1 MGRNPS
7 RIEFL
12 TNKNLRDQA
21 SRIEE
26 NKDVMD
32 TEYIHVRSN
41 NSSQFNEPT
50 KFRNNCSETANNS
63 NSTLEPLTITQQ
75 ECFQTT
81 KPLFECNYETIN
93 REPINERTFT
103 IKIIKHPFDEVLT
116 VTDRL
121 AKQNLPQI
129 ENPNYLDINVL

>member
-41 NSSQFNEPT
+41 NSSQFSEPT

-121 AKQNLPQI
+121 AKQNLSQI

>member
-1 MGRNPS
+1 M
-7 RIEFL
+7 
-12 TNKNLRDQA
+12 RDQA

-121 AKQNLPQI
+121 AKQNLSQI

>member
-1 MGRNPS
+1 M
-7 RIEFL
+7 
-12 TNKNLRDQA
+12 RDQA

-50 KFRNNCSETANNS
+50 NFRNNCSETANNS

-103 IKIIKHPFDEVLT
+103 IKIIKHPFDEVLA

>member
-121 AKQNLPQI
+121 AKQNLSQI

>member
-116 VTDRL
+116 VTYRL
-121 AKQNLPQI
+121 AKQNLPHI
-129 ENPNYLDINVL
+129 ENPNYLDVNVL